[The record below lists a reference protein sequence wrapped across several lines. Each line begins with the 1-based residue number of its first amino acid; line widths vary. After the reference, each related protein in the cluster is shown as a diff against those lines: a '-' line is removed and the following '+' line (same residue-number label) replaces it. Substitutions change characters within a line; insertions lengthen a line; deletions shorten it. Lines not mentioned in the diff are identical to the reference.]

1 MRLNHPDPMDRIL
14 SLLIL
19 LLLGLMFI
27 IFLLNPNAGK
37 RMSNAAADNDF
48 CFDTFTEQIID

>member
-1 MRLNHPDPMDRIL
+1 MRLNRPDPMDRIL

-27 IFLLNPNAGK
+27 IFLLNPDARK
-37 RMSNAAADNDF
+37 RMPNAVADDDYNIEIAI
-48 CFDTFTEQIID
+48 EQTID